1 MGVELGGGGERER
14 RGSRPCARIAEVG
27 NLRDLSRSRSRRG
40 SGSVSGSVSGSP
52 VNVSG
57 VPSPVGGGGGD
68 YGLGLGFGMVR
79 SSSSHRVA
87 ETGSLSRR
95 RSLVNGEEV

>member
-1 MGVELGGGGERER
+1 M
-14 RGSRPCARIAEVG
+14 
-27 NLRDLSRSRSRRG
+27 
-40 SGSVSGSVSGSP
+40 SGSVSGSP

-57 VPSPVGGGGGD
+57 VPSPVGGGGE
-68 YGLGLGFGMVR
+68 YGLGLGTGMVR